1 MLLYYSL
8 SLLDPPINAALINE
22 RAAAVVRPRPP
33 FHLSGGGEAERSPK
47 PMPAQRHFLSAAAAA
62 ADNSDGN
69 GFCMRRV
76 PQFN

>member
-22 RAAAVVRPRPP
+22 RAAAVRPRPP